1 MHLIQFF
8 GFFKQVE
15 FQIFFP
21 QFQYF
26 FPYNEWSSLFLSL
39 SKKMEKKWPEMKR
52 RWAFVVLF
60 LEI

>member
-26 FPYNEWSSLFLSL
+26 FPYNECFSLSLSL
-39 SKKMEKKWPEMKR
+39 SKKMTGNEEKMGFCYSFP
-52 RWAFVVLF
+52 
-60 LEI
+60 